1 VRIKC
6 VIPSI
11 IAAACISS
19 PLFALPPSLGLGAY
33 LDAGDSS
40 LSPAVGT
47 PYTDVRLQGTFGW
60 RQALAPGS
68 YLALTSRASIA
79 PYLTTVSGYVDSE
92 LLNIEL
98 GLPVG
103 VDSLILAA
111 GEDSSLSNQTG
122 VGTYA
127 QPAWSAEYRFSR
139 DASGLRPSISYLG
152 RYLYEQ
158 RGSDDHLSQGLQ
170 LKLDKSTTVRL
181 ETYGALQ
188 GGWELWTKEQAVDG
202 SGAAT
207 GSLRQDWLAFLSAG
221 ARGFAGFSVDWTAD
235 ASAGV
240 RFSDASTTS
249 TGVSQLV
256 LPGGS
261 RLTASAKAGASWTPN
276 RFVSV
281 SLNGSLQNDWYF
293 SRDGLNADGTFS
305 PSNLNVLAVG
315 GGLKVDWTPDNAF
328 YVVIQTDLSRTFAND
343 PSVAQWSAT
352 ATVGVEYSF

>member
-6 VIPSI
+6 FMTGTIV
-11 IAAACISS
+11 AACICS
-19 PLFALPPSLGLGAY
+19 PLYALPPSLGLGAY
-33 LDAGDSS
+33 VDAGDSS
-40 LSPAVGT
+40 LSPTAGT
-47 PYTDVRLQGTFGW
+47 PYADARLQGTFGW
-60 RQALAPGS
+60 RLALAPGS
-68 YLALTSRASIA
+68 YLAVTSRASVA
-79 PYLTTVSGYVDSE
+79 PYLTTVSGYVDNE
-92 LLNIEL
+92 LLNLEL

-103 VDSLILAA
+103 ADSVILVA

-127 QPAWSAEYRFSR
+127 QPAWSAEYRFAR
-139 DASGLRPSISYLG
+139 DSGGLRPSFTYLG

-158 RGSDDHLSQGLQ
+158 LGSDDHLSQGFQ
-170 LKLDKSTTVRL
+170 LKLDSSTTVRL

-202 SGAAT
+202 SGAPT
-207 GSLRQDWLAFLSAG
+207 GALRQDWLAFLSAG
-221 ARGFAGFSVDWTAD
+221 ARGFAGFSVDWFAD

-261 RLTASAKAGASWTPN
+261 RLTASAKAGADWTPN
-276 RFVSV
+276 RFVGV
-281 SLNGSLQNDWYF
+281 SLHGDLQNDWYF

-305 PSNLNVLAVG
+305 ASNLNVLAFG

-328 YVVIQTDLSRTFAND
+328 YVVFQADLSRTFAND
-343 PSVAQWSAT
+343 PGVAQWSAT